1 MRRVLRVAAA
11 GLEILLLM
19 FAAGCTRISDNREE
33 ILKTREHVWRA
44 FFANDRSALE
54 QLVPPETIAIS
65 SGEMAWKHQ
74 KEVFQAAAD
83 FQAGGGKLV
92 RLEFPRTEMQRFGN
106 VAVLYT
112 TYLVETESGG
122 KHDVSSGR
130 ATEIFVFREGR
141 WVNPGWHTDSEK

>member
-1 MRRVLRVAAA
+1 MRRVLRVATMSV
-11 GLEILLLM
+11 GISMMM
-19 FAAGCTRISDNREE
+19 FAGCARTSDSREE
-33 ILKTREHVWRA
+33 ILKSREHVWRA
-44 FFANDRSALE
+44 FFANDRMALE
-54 QLVPPETIAIS
+54 QLVPPDTLVIS
-65 SGEMAWKHQ
+65 SGETAWKHQ

-92 RLEFPRTEMQRFGN
+92 RLEFPRTEIQRFGD

-122 KHDVSSGR
+122 KHEVSSGR
-130 ATEIFVFREGR
+130 ATEIFVFRDGK